1 MAALTHCVG
10 IYPPLESSSKCQP
23 PCAKSNEKGLIVF
36 KTKTTVFRIKVGRVT
51 IVHCFY
57 LRMAFNTVP
66 VHVVVIVFYDSEERK
81 TTNRMSKRVAERELT
96 DRNWDQ
102 EDEVEEV
109 SVKAYY
115 FNYYHNNKFN
125 TSAKTLHTQF
135 IGC

>member
-1 MAALTHCVG
+1 
-10 IYPPLESSSKCQP
+10 
-23 PCAKSNEKGLIVF
+23 
-36 KTKTTVFRIKVGRVT
+36 
-51 IVHCFY
+51 
-57 LRMAFNTVP
+57 MAFNTVP

-81 TTNRMSKRVAERELT
+81 STNRMSKRVAERELT

-125 TSAKTLHTQF
+125 TSAKILDTQF